1 MDFEGVGEG
10 SRILC
15 RPRYSIRISEDRL
28 VERSPSGEF
37 VKFEVLGWV
46 AKSELRH
53 YELLEVLG
61 DSVEFDDMCP
71 NCVTPWK
78 CNGPHI
84 RPCRNA
90 PVGSPQLENYLDGLG
105 LSSHASE
112 RIRT

>member
-10 SRILC
+10 SRIIY
-15 RPRYSIRISEDRL
+15 RPRYSTRVFEDRL

-61 DSVEFDDMCP
+61 VSEDFDGMCP

-78 CNGPHI
+78 CNGPHVM
-84 RPCRNA
+84 PCRNA
-90 PVGSPQLENYLDGLG
+90 PAGSPQLESYLDSLG
-105 LSSHASE
+105 VSSHVSE
-112 RIRT
+112 RIRP